1 MASDAEF
8 RKAVSKEKAAFRK
21 QLQSLLDKYRDK
33 WVIFKDG
40 QLIKV
45 FESQD
50 EAYATA
56 LELYGADEPFLV
68 DVVQEE
74 ESQPLSFS
82 IELGTAYVT

>member
-8 RKAVSKEKAAFRK
+8 RKAVSNEKAAFRK
-21 QLQSLLDKYRDK
+21 QLPDLLEKYRDK

-50 EAYATA
+50 DAYVAA
-56 LELYGADEPFLV
+56 LDLYGADEPFLV

-82 IELGTAYVT
+82 IELGTSYVT